1 VMNIEHHFF
10 EARLSY
16 EKQKRNAI
24 YDWELPIEALQ
35 DLIVDYKQIISKHS
49 SDELPQDVNKQLK
62 NAIKAVFKSWYC
74 QRAIKYRSINNI
86 PDDWGT
92 AVNVQSM
99 VFGNLNSDS
108 ATGVLFTRD
117 PSNGDKRIFGEFLS
131 NAQGEDLVAGIRN
144 PHQITEHFRIMAN
157 DSQPSL
163 EVTMPETFKQ
173 LTVIAAKLE
182 HHFKDMQDIEFTIQ
196 NKQLWLLQTRSGKR
210 SAEAAIKIVTDMVEE
225 GLITK
230 YDAIQ
235 RIKPNDIERLLHNTI
250 DESVKIDLLTRGLPA
265 SPGAVSG
272 VVVFSSEEA
281 EEISKKFDVILVRR
295 ETSPEDI
302 GGINAAVGL
311 LTVKGGM
318 TSHAAVVA
326 RGMGKPCVCGADGIV
341 IDESDSFMMIDVV
354 KVNAGYT
361 ITING
366 ATGDV
371 IQGAV
376 TTIKQQITPAF
387 NKLMSFID
395 SKSDISVRAN
405 AETEKDVEIANSFG
419 AVGIGLCRTEHM
431 FFAPERIAVVRE
443 MIVAETKE
451 ERLRALEKIAPF
463 QKQDFKA
470 IFKSMN
476 GLPVTIRLLDP
487 PLHEFLPLSDKDKDL
502 FAKQMNMSVSDI
514 NARIKKLSETNP
526 MIGHRGSRLAIT
538 FPEIYEMQVR
548 CIFEAAQEI
557 GLEYGLVIKPEIM
570 APFIFGTAEVRYLK
584 DLVASVHDDI
594 HSDIEYSFGVMIE
607 LPRAALQAGEIAKL
621 VDFCSFGTNDLTQTA
636 MGISRDDAG
645 KFLSAY
651 RGHNIIESDPFV
663 SIDQI
668 GVGEL
673 VKIAVER
680 IRAANPKVKIGICG
694 EHGGDPESIRFF
706 CGLSMDYVSCSPY
719 RIPIAR
725 LTVAQMLF
733 KARSS

>member
-1 VMNIEHHFF
+1 
-10 EARLSY
+10 
-16 EKQKRNAI
+16 
-24 YDWELPIEALQ
+24 
-35 DLIVDYKQIISKHS
+35 
-49 SDELPQDVNKQLK
+49 
-62 NAIKAVFKSWYC
+62 
-74 QRAIKYRSINNI
+74 
-86 PDDWGT
+86 
-92 AVNVQSM
+92 
-99 VFGNLNSDS
+99 
-108 ATGVLFTRD
+108 
-117 PSNGDKRIFGEFLS
+117 
-131 NAQGEDLVAGIRN
+131 
-144 PHQITEHFRIMAN
+144 
-157 DSQPSL
+157 
-163 EVTMPETFKQ
+163 
-173 LTVIAAKLE
+173 
-182 HHFKDMQDIEFTIQ
+182 
-196 NKQLWLLQTRSGKR
+196 
-210 SAEAAIKIVTDMVEE
+210 
-225 GLITK
+225 
-230 YDAIQ
+230 
-235 RIKPNDIERLLHNTI
+235 
-250 DESVKIDLLTRGLPA
+250 
-265 SPGAVSG
+265 
-272 VVVFSSEEA
+272 
-281 EEISKKFDVILVRR
+281 
-295 ETSPEDI
+295 
-302 GGINAAVGL
+302 
-311 LTVKGGM
+311 
-318 TSHAAVVA
+318 
-326 RGMGKPCVCGADGIV
+326 
-341 IDESDSFMMIDVV
+341 
-354 KVNAGYT
+354 
-361 ITING
+361 
-366 ATGDV
+366 
-371 IQGAV
+371 
-376 TTIKQQITPAF
+376 
-387 NKLMSFID
+387 
-395 SKSDISVRAN
+395 
-405 AETEKDVEIANSFG
+405 
-419 AVGIGLCRTEHM
+419 
-431 FFAPERIAVVRE
+431 VVRE